1 MKRFVLSLALALFL
15 VGWGWQGYRD
25 FGTAPAYGQP
35 PPPPPRAYTCDPYYP
50 YRCYYTA
57 PYADP
62 YSQYFYYVEPDV
74 QEEILQRREER
85 LERRER
91 QERRRE
97 WEREHGFR

>member
-1 MKRFVLSLALALFL
+1 MKRFVLSLALALIM
-15 VGWGWQGYRD
+15 VCWGWQGYRD

-35 PPPPPRAYTCDPYYP
+35 PPRVYTCDPYYP

-62 YSQYFYYVEPDV
+62 RTQYFYYVVPEIE
-74 QEEILQRREER
+74 EEILERR

-91 QERRRE
+91 REREERRRE

>member
-1 MKRFVLSLALALFL
+1 MKRFVLSLTLPRVLA
-15 VGWGWQGYRD
+15 GWGLQDCRS

-35 PPPPPRAYTCDPYYP
+35 PPPAYTCDPYYP

-62 YSQYFYYVEPDV
+62 RTQYFYYGVPDL
-74 QEEILQRREER
+74 EEKILEWRKKRLDRREREER
-85 LERRER
+85 RRD
-91 QERRRE
+91 

>member
-1 MKRFVLSLALALFL
+1 MKRFVLSLVLALIL
-15 VGWGWQGYRD
+15 AGLGWQDCRS

-35 PPPPPRAYTCDPYYP
+35 LPPRVYTCDPYYP

-62 YSQYFYYVEPDV
+62 YTQYFYYVEPDV

>member
-1 MKRFVLSLALALFL
+1 MKRFVLSLALAIVLA
-15 VGWGWQGYRD
+15 VWGWQDCRS

-35 PPPPPRAYTCDPYYP
+35 PPPVYTCDPYYP

-62 YSQYFYYVEPDV
+62 RTQYFYYVVPDV
-74 QEEILQRREER
+74 EEQLEER
-85 LERRER
+85 EQNLRHRER

-97 WEREHGFR
+97 WEHEHGFR

>member
-1 MKRFVLSLALALFL
+1 MKRLGLSLALALML
-15 VGWGWQGYRD
+15 AGMGLQDYRS

-35 PPPPPRAYTCDPYYP
+35 PPPVYTCDPYYP

-62 YSQYFYYVEPDV
+62 YTQYFYYAVPDV
-74 QEEILQRREER
+74 EEEILERRRDR

-97 WEREHGFR
+97 WELEHGFR